1 VLRAKPPWPPGPAAP
16 APGGT
21 AEGSSAEGAL
31 LLRQDAELALWRRGA
46 SAGRPSVLVLTTLG
60 DPVPVDAV
68 ARLRREHELRA
79 ELEDTWAVRP
89 LALVDE
95 QGRAALELSD
105 PGGELLSERIG
116 EPLELEAFLRIAR
129 AIARALAHVH
139 ARQLIHKDVK
149 PANVFVDAAHEV
161 RLTGFGFAA
170 RSSRELRAEP
180 PSRFE
185 GTLEFMA
192 PEQTGRM
199 NRSIDARSDLY
210 ALGVSAY
217 QLLTGALP
225 FSATSALEW
234 VHCHIARAPVPVSEH
249 RSDVPPTVARVVMK
263 LLAKAPE
270 GRYQTALGLEA
281 DLQRCLSEWEQR
293 GAITDFAL
301 GAHDVPERLVLP
313 ERLYGRSAP
322 VAELCAAFERV
333 CSCGA
338 SELVLVAGPAGIGK
352 SSVVGELRR
361 TVSPGRALFASGKFD
376 QYKRDIPYAT
386 VVEAF
391 QGLVS
396 GVLGEPEL
404 ELARWREAL
413 RQALGP
419 NGHLLVGLVPELELV
434 IGRQPPPPEL
444 PPPEAQLRF
453 QTVFRRFVGVFA
465 RPERP
470 LVLFLDDLQWLD
482 PATLELV
489 QHSLLHD
496 ELGHLLLIAA
506 YRSDEVGREHP
517 LSRALSSLR
526 DAGARIHEIAL
537 GPLEHAE
544 VVQLVSDTIRCE
556 PEAAAS
562 LAGVVLDKT
571 GGNPFFTSQ
580 FLGALCEERLLDFD
594 PSLRRW
600 RWDIERIVARAFT
613 DNVAALMI
621 AKLTRLPPA
630 TQQALKLFACLGS
643 SATVETLCLV
653 LDVAEDELHAAL
665 AQAFRAGLVSRLD
678 GAYRFLHDRVHEA
691 AYELAS
697 GERPAVHLRIGR
709 LLAARAAIDRREA
722 DVFETVNQLNRGASL
737 LVAADER
744 EQVAEHNLLAG
755 KQAKS
760 AAAYATAHAYFAA
773 GTALLDDQSWRR
785 GYALSFELALQCAQC
800 EYVLGN
806 LALAEQ
812 RLAELAERVASLE
825 DHAAVARARI
835 ELYTSKGSPG
845 RAIEI
850 GLTFLARVGVH
861 WSAHPSDED
870 VRLEYELIWRRLGS
884 RAIEDIAS
892 LGEITEPAI
901 RATLDLLAALH
912 APANFIDANL
922 LALTIGHMVNV
933 SLEHG
938 NSDGSC
944 LAYVYVGMIL
954 QSRFGDYAS
963 AFRFGR
969 LGVALVERGSLDRF
983 RSLVYLNF
991 GNAINPWSERIGTS
1005 LELLRSARDTAR
1017 ERGELTCAAYSYT
1030 QALNARLALGAPLS
1044 EVQQEAEEALAFVE
1058 QSRFGIGIAFV
1069 LGQLGM
1075 VRGLRGLSARLSSFS
1090 SGQLDEERFERQ
1102 LEHDAH
1108 LAMAACWYW
1117 IRKLQAHVI
1126 AGEHGAALTA
1136 ASKARA
1142 LLWTSPGFL
1151 IVAEYHLYAAL
1162 AHSGA
1167 RAPRDDVRSQIDVHR
1182 RQFEI
1187 WARRCPANFADRLAL
1202 VDAELAR
1209 VEGRLLDAEREYE
1222 RAVQL
1227 ARAHG
1232 FVQNEGLASE
1242 RAGLFYAG
1250 RGLETVARA
1259 YLAGARDCYGRW
1271 GAERKLQELE
1281 QSWPFLRRA
1290 ERSSASSLQQLDL
1303 ATVLEVS
1310 QTVAQELAL
1319 DRVIGSLMTTA
1330 LEQAGAQRGLL
1341 LLARSDELEIAA
1353 EARSPAGV
1361 VTVELRR
1368 GGVTG
1373 EDLPLSLLNYASR
1386 TRHSVLIDDAG
1397 APNPFAH
1404 DPYIASSGPR
1414 SVLCLPLL
1422 KRARLIGLLYLEN
1435 GLTPYAFTPTRF
1447 AVLELLASQSA
1458 LSLENARLY
1467 SELESAKIYMSHA
1480 ERLGQTGTFSWKPE
1494 TGEIF
1499 WSDEM
1504 FRIFDATGTP
1514 TLELI
1519 RQRAHPDDMPILE
1532 SIIADASRL
1541 DHEVFEYRLLL
1552 PDRSVKHITVTAH
1565 RVGAGPDG
1573 AQYVGAVRDVT
1584 EMKRS
1589 QVALQTTQAALAD
1602 LTRVASLGEM
1612 AAAIAHEVNQPLAAI
1627 RLNASTCLRRLQD
1640 GQRNIE
1646 EAQNAA
1652 SRIARDATRAADV
1665 IRRLRELFARAG
1677 GSRAPVDVNE
1687 AMREVIALTR
1697 SQVQRVGAVV
1707 RSELGEGLPLVLGD
1721 RVQLQQVM
1729 MNLVVN
1735 AAEALR
1741 DVGERAREITL
1752 RTTHESGHVRVE
1764 VRDTGAGVPPEQ
1776 LERIF
1781 APFYTTKLGG
1791 MGMGLSIC
1799 RTIVESHGGKL
1810 SFEAGGGATFAF
1822 TIPSG

>member
-1 VLRAKPPWPPGPAAP
+1 MAAP
-16 APGGT
+16 LGG
-21 AEGSSAEGAL
+21 AADGVSSEGTL
-31 LLRQDAELALWRRGA
+31 LLWQSAELALRRRPA
-46 SAGRPSVLVLTTLG
+46 SAGRASVLVLTTRG
-60 DPVPVDAV
+60 DPVAADVV

-79 ELEDTWAVRP
+79 ELEDSWAVLP

-95 QGRAALELSD
+95 RGRAALELSD
-105 PGGELLSERIG
+105 PGGELLSARIG
-116 EPLELEAFLRIAR
+116 EPLEIGAFLRVVG
-129 AIARALAHVH
+129 AIARALARVH

-149 PANVFVDAAHEV
+149 PANVFVDASGEV

-217 QLLTGALP
+217 QLLTGVLP

-234 VHCHIARAPVPVSEH
+234 VHCHIARAPVPLVEH
-249 RSDVPPTVARVVMK
+249 RRDVPQAIAGVVMK

-270 GRYQTALGLEA
+270 DRYQTALGLEA
-281 DLQRCLSEWEQR
+281 DLQRCLGEWQQR
-293 GAITDFAL
+293 GSIAPFDL
-301 GAHDVPERLVLP
+301 GANDVPDRLVLP

-333 CSCGA
+333 SSGGP
-338 SELVLVAGPAGIGK
+338 SELVLVAGYAGIGK
-352 SSVVGELRR
+352 SSVVSELER
-361 TVSPGRALFASGKFD
+361 TLLQGRALFASGKFD

-396 GVLGEPEL
+396 GVLGAPEL
-404 ELARWREAL
+404 ELERWREAL

-419 NGHLLVGLVPELELV
+419 NGHLLVALVPELELV

-444 PPPEAQLRF
+444 PPPEAQVRF

-465 RPERP
+465 RPEHP

-489 QHSLLHD
+489 QHSLLHE
-496 ELGHLLLIAA
+496 ELGHLLLIGA
-506 YRSDEVGREHP
+506 YRSSEVDREHP
-517 LSRALSSLR
+517 LSRALASLR
-526 DAGARIHEIAL
+526 QAGTRMREIAL
-537 GPLEHAE
+537 EPLERAE
-544 VVQLVSDTIRCE
+544 VVQLVSDTFRCE

-571 GGNPFFTSQ
+571 GGNPFFTIQ
-580 FLGALCEERLLDFD
+580 FLAALCEERLLDFD
-594 PSLRRW
+594 PSRRRW
-600 RWDIERIVARAFT
+600 HWDIERIIAHAFT
-613 DNVAALMI
+613 DNVAAFMI
-621 AKLTRLPPA
+621 AKLTRLPVV
-630 TQQALKLFACLGS
+630 TQQALKLLACLGS

-653 LDVAEDELHAAL
+653 LDAAEDDVHAAL
-665 AQAFRAGLVSRLD
+665 GEALWAGLVSRLD

-691 AYELAS
+691 AYELVAD
-697 GERPAVHLRIGR
+697 ERAAVHLRIGR
-709 LLAARAAIDRREA
+709 LLVARALVERREA
-722 DVFETVNQLNRGASL
+722 DVFETVNQLNRGVSL
-737 LVAADER
+737 LVEASER

-773 GTALLDDQSWRR
+773 GSALLDDHGWRR
-785 GYALSFELALQCAQC
+785 RYALGFELALQCAQC

-812 RLAELAERVASLE
+812 RLAELAERAESFD

-835 ELYTSKGSPG
+835 ELYTSRGLPE

-850 GLTFLARVGVH
+850 GLEYLARVGVH
-861 WSAHPSDED
+861 WSAHPSDDD
-870 VRLEYELIWRRLGS
+870 VRLEYELIWQRLGS

-892 LGEITEPAI
+892 LGEITEPVI
-901 RATLDLLAALH
+901 RATLDLLADLH

-922 LALTIGHMVNV
+922 LALTIGRMVNL

-944 LAYVYVGMIL
+944 LAYVYVGLIL
-954 QSRFGDYAS
+954 QSRFGDYGS

-969 LGVALVERGSLDRF
+969 VGVALVERGSLGRF
-983 RSLVYLNF
+983 KSLVYLNF
-991 GNAINPWSERIGTS
+991 GNAINPWSERIATS
-1005 LELLRSARDTAR
+1005 LELLHSARDTAR
-1017 ERGELTCAAYSYT
+1017 ERGELTFAAYGYS

-1044 EVQQEAEEALAFVE
+1044 ELRQEAEAALAFVE
-1058 QSRFGIGIAFV
+1058 QSGFGIGIALVF
-1069 LGQLGM
+1069 GQLGL
-1075 VRGLRGLSARLSSFS
+1075 VRALVGLSERLSCFS
-1090 SGQLDEERFERQ
+1090 SGQLDEQRFERQ
-1102 LEHDAH
+1102 LEQDAH

-1126 AGEHGAALTA
+1126 AGEHGAAVA
-1136 ASKARA
+1136 AANKARA

-1162 AHSGA
+1162 AQTA
-1167 RAPRDDVRSQIDVHR
+1167 ECPPDEDVRPRVEVHR
-1182 RQFEI
+1182 RQLET
-1187 WARRCPANFADRLAL
+1187 WVRHCPANFADRLAL
-1202 VDAELAR
+1202 VAAEVAR
-1209 VEGRLLDAEREYE
+1209 VEGRWLDAEREYE
-1222 RAVQL
+1222 AAVQL
-1227 ARAHG
+1227 ARAQG

-1242 RAGLFYAG
+1242 RAGSFYAA
-1250 RGLETVARA
+1250 RGLETAARA
-1259 YLAGARDCYGRW
+1259 YLASAHECYGRW
-1271 GAERKLQELE
+1271 GAERKVRELE
-1281 QSWPFLRRA
+1281 QAWPFLRRP
-1290 ERSSASSLQQLDL
+1290 ERNSASSLQQLDL

-1341 LLARSDELEIAA
+1341 LLSRGDELEIAA

-1368 GGVTG
+1368 ARVSS
-1373 EDLPLSLLNYASR
+1373 EDLPLSLLNYARR
-1386 TRHSVLIDDAG
+1386 TRHSVLLDDAC
-1397 APNPFAH
+1397 APSSFAH
-1404 DPYIASSGPR
+1404 DPYIQRKAPR

-1422 KRARLIGLLYLEN
+1422 KQARLVGLLYLEN

-1467 SELESAKIYMSHA
+1467 SELESAKVYMSHA
-1480 ERLGQTGTFSWKPE
+1480 ERLGQTGTFSWKPQ

-1504 FRIFDATGTP
+1504 FRIFDVSGTP
-1514 TLELI
+1514 SLDLV
-1519 RQRAHPDDMPILE
+1519 RQRAHPEDAAILE
-1532 SIIADASRL
+1532 GIISDASRL
-1541 DHEVFEYRLLL
+1541 DDEVFEYRLLM
-1552 PDRSVKHITVTAH
+1552 PDQSVKHITITAH
-1565 RVGAGPDG
+1565 AVGAGSDG
-1573 AQYVGAVRDVT
+1573 AQYVGAIRDVT

-1589 QVALQTTQAALAD
+1589 QAALQATQAALAN

-1665 IRRLRELFARAG
+1665 IRRLRELFASAG
-1677 GSRAPVDVNE
+1677 GTKVAVDVNE
-1687 AMREVIALTR
+1687 AIREVIALTL
-1697 SQVQRVGAVV
+1697 SQVQGVGAVV

-1741 DVGERAREITL
+1741 DVAERAREITL
-1752 RTTHESGHVRVE
+1752 RTWHESGHVRVE
-1764 VRDTGAGVPPEQ
+1764 VSDSGTGVPAEQ

-1799 RTIVESHGGKL
+1799 RTIVESHGGTL
-1810 SFEAGGGATFAF
+1810 SFEASDAPGATFGF